1 MKYTRGAEIIR
12 EVIVLR
18 KTEKKRGGGKN
29 PRKIKAGC
37 SWFMTGWPTIHGIIM
52 NKNRGEIIIAHRKN
66 EVTSVTAQSYPYNKV
81 YVYFLRM
88 LITKQLKNIFLDFGR
103 FIIPHE
109 RQYQW
114 TKRGMKDRIFLGKNN
129 GLRV

>member
-1 MKYTRGAEIIR
+1 MHI
-12 EVIVLR
+12 
-18 KTEKKRGGGKN
+18 
-29 PRKIKAGC
+29 
-37 SWFMTGWPTIHGIIM
+37 
-52 NKNRGEIIIAHRKN
+52 RKN
-66 EVTSVTAQSYPYNKV
+66 EVTPVIAQSYPYNKV